1 MCSTCYLQTVD
12 NAEKDSWFSG
22 RLIIEGL
29 CVLQFCPTL
38 FSMTSSSYVLSD
50 QVVLFQINKSCC
62 GDRDLG
68 GWFNAAYTTSKSVLQ
83 TNLQVI
89 TFLLR
94 NNLKRV
100 GDRCKAE
107 HENQW
112 CNFQGIT
119 RAGLGA
125 RDREEYGVIVISY
138 RVNFEILWKPCA
150 WGYFQDDSDDL
161 RKASCER
168 MAHWLVLQES
178 RTWH

>member
-12 NAEKDSWFSG
+12 NTEKDSWFSG

-138 RVNFEILWKPCA
+138 QLSCQLRNSLEALRLRVFSRWFGWSSESFMRTNGTLTGTP
-150 WGYFQDDSDDL
+150 
-161 RKASCER
+161 RK
-168 MAHWLVLQES
+168 
-178 RTWH
+178 